1 MITLT
6 GKLRQLAEMK
16 IKEQPKLK
24 LVVEHETA
32 RNDGTSDLHLETLF
46 VDPSERQKCPSEGS
60 QVSLAVRPWASGKNV
75 AYAASHVIDRKEK
88 SA

>member
-1 MITLT
+1 MIVLT

-24 LVVEHETA
+24 LVVEHETD
-32 RNDGTSDLHLETLF
+32 RNDGSKDLHLETLF

-60 QVSLAVRPWASGKNV
+60 DVSIEVRPWVSGRNV
-75 AYAASHVIDRKEK
+75 AYAASSVIGKAK
-88 SA
+88 PA

>member
-1 MITLT
+1 MIILT

-24 LVVEHETA
+24 LVVEHETD

-46 VDPSERQKCPSEGS
+46 VDPQERTKCPPEGS
-60 QVSLAVRPWASGKNV
+60 EVSIAVRPWVSGRNV
-75 AYAASHVIDRKEK
+75 AYAASHVIGKAK
-88 SA
+88 TA

>member
-32 RNDGTSDLHLETLF
+32 RNDGTNDLHLETLF
-46 VDPSERQKCPSEGS
+46 VDPSERQKCPSEGG
-60 QVSLAVRPWASGKNV
+60 QVSVSVRPWASGKNV
-75 AYAASHVIDRKEK
+75 AYAASHVLGKEQK
-88 SA
+88 A

>member
-6 GKLRQLAEMK
+6 GTLRQLAEMK

-24 LVVEHETA
+24 LVVEHETD
-32 RNDGTSDLHLETLF
+32 RNDGTKDLHLETLF
-46 VDPSERQKCPSEGS
+46 VDPTDRAKCPPEGS
-60 QVSLAVRPWASGKNV
+60 EVSIAVRPWASGKNV
-75 AYAASHVIDRKEK
+75 AYAASHVLGKAK